1 MTYLRHTR
9 TTKVDVQPVVEGA
22 VRYPPQQVRFSL
34 HLVEGAVR
42 YPPQQVRFSLHR
54 LIGEGTS
61 PAGSGRQQTDEMS
74 KEHFHSP
81 FMTMLMTF
89 S

>member
-34 HLVEGAVR
+34 HRV
-42 YPPQQVRFSLHR
+42 
-54 LIGEGTS
+54 IGEGTS
-61 PAGSGRQQTDEMS
+61 PGGSGRQQTDEMS